1 VFSSQPSRP
10 TDGEDSSEDEAP
22 ITSQPAYNVEAV
34 DCGSHSHASEY
45 EGGVNAPDEEGEEEE
60 AGAQQDEEG
69 HEQEEE
75 QQQQATVVAKST
87 APTTPAVVAQQSG
100 RLDKSADAATR
111 SASSKYNDDKRP
123 PWLHGVS
130 LGKDEDRALL
140 QDPAT
145 GEYPDGWFFVAELG
159 QDSSNYPGHVLNIN
173 FRGKATRHLVKTDEA
188 TGFLLVNKK
197 AYGDFA
203 TVAHLVDAITQKPL
217 PPNWPVFASHPVV
230 ANTN

>member
-1 VFSSQPSRP
+1 VLTRISCACQIYASTQVPVKRKSSSSLSRP
-10 TDGEDSSEDEAP
+10 AANG
-22 ITSQPAYNVEAV
+22 NV
-34 DCGSHSHASEY
+34 GSASF
-45 EGGVNAPDEEGEEEE
+45 A
-60 AGAQQDEEG
+60 
-69 HEQEEE
+69 
-75 QQQQATVVAKST
+75 
-87 APTTPAVVAQQSG
+87 PAVVDSDSSG
-100 RLDKSADAATR
+100 AVSAAPGHDDDAPTDAVDEAD
-111 SASSKYNDDKRP
+111 SASSPTPTRSKDGGRP

-197 AYGDFA
+197 SY
-203 TVAHLVDAITQKPL
+203 VA
-217 PPNWPVFASHPVV
+217 PNAFVF
-230 ANTN
+230 

>member
-1 VFSSQPSRP
+1 MTSSSNEDRPPPPSPPSSSGVGWLAGTPTAVTLPSGPPPSR
-10 TDGEDSSEDEAP
+10 DSRPSLIDP
-22 ITSQPAYNVEAV
+22 PAEN
-34 DCGSHSHASEY
+34 S
-45 EGGVNAPDEEGEEEE
+45 N
-60 AGAQQDEEG
+60 
-69 HEQEEE
+69 
-75 QQQQATVVAKST
+75 
-87 APTTPAVVAQQSG
+87 
-100 RLDKSADAATR
+100 
-111 SASSKYNDDKRP
+111 P

-203 TVAHLVDAITQKPL
+203 TVADLVDAITQKPL

-230 ANTN
+230 ANTD

>member
-1 VFSSQPSRP
+1 VLTRISFACQIYTSTQVPVKRKSSSRP
-10 TDGEDSSEDEAP
+10 ATNANVGSSSFAPPVVDSDSS
-22 ITSQPAYNVEAV
+22 
-34 DCGSHSHASEY
+34 
-45 EGGVNAPDEEGEEEE
+45 
-60 AGAQQDEEG
+60 GA
-69 HEQEEE
+69 
-75 QQQQATVVAKST
+75 AST
-87 APTTPAVVAQQSG
+87 APGHDDDAHINAV
-100 RLDKSADAATR
+100 DEAD
-111 SASSKYNDDKRP
+111 SASSPTPSRSDDGGRP

-197 AYGDFA
+197 SYVTRFYFEFGS
-203 TVAHLVDAITQKPL
+203 TLLECGGV
-217 PPNWPVFASHPVV
+217 VV
-230 ANTN
+230 ARSLCPFSVPFL